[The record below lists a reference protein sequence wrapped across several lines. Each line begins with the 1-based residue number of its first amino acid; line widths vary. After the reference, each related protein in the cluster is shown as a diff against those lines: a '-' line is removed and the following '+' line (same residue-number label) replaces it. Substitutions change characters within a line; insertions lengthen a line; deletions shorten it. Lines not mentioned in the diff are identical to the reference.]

1 MQALVMSQ
9 REQQEKEAVAIIK
22 AHAGSAPVGN
32 PIRSKWDYHNSP
44 DERWSHSNDQS
55 VPLVIYGVPA
65 YVDLG
70 KKLDQAAAQTI
81 ARALYATPTLDLVP
95 VQHRIG
101 GQALP
106 SISCE
111 RVTVITGTG
120 ETLTLTR
127 NHDGIRPD
135 FTPEHSKTTHWQETG
150 CRSITAH
157 LTVTD
162 PDGGVRYADLPMDIL
177 CSGCIDVETVWLTS
191 VWTPELA
198 RELEELLFL
207 AYWPAHD
214 PPEETSER
222 QYRQQTEA
230 LAVALLHGDTQ
241 GLMRELQ
248 QHSDNFH
255 SQSNCPDLAAVT
267 VANARHSF
275 IWQPRADDDTPVW
288 LTAAIAGQNPE
299 LSAAAVQE
307 HARHILNDP
316 SRHAALSALLTA
328 PQDA

>member
-9 REQQEKEAVAIIK
+9 REQQEKEAIAIIK
-22 AHAGSAPVGN
+22 THAGSAPVGN

-95 VQHRIG
+95 VQHRMG
-101 GQALP
+101 DQTLP
-106 SISCE
+106 NISCE
-111 RVTVITGTG
+111 RVTVITGAG

-135 FTPEHSKTTHWQETG
+135 FTHEHSKTTHWQETG

-207 AYWPAHD
+207 ATGRRTTHRRRPPKDNTGSRPKPWPWPYSTA
-214 PPEETSER
+214 TRRGSCGNSSS
-222 QYRQQTEA
+222 TA
-230 LAVALLHGDTQ
+230 TI
-241 GLMRELQ
+241 
-248 QHSDNFH
+248 
-255 SQSNCPDLAAVT
+255 
-267 VANARHSF
+267 F
-275 IWQPRADDDTPVW
+275 IPRA
-288 LTAAIAGQNPE
+288 TARTWRQ
-299 LSAAAVQE
+299 
-307 HARHILNDP
+307 
-316 SRHAALSALLTA
+316 
-328 PQDA
+328 